1 MENVTTISQE
11 ELAKITELQEQY
23 AEITAKLGQVH
34 IEQLNLKIYQNTLET
49 NYQALKEQEN
59 ALGQELN
66 AKYGDGTLNLQT
78 GEFTASK

>member
-11 ELAKITELQEQY
+11 ELAKITALQEQY

-59 ALGQELN
+59 VLGQELN
-66 AKYGDGTLNLQT
+66 AKYGDGSLNLQT
-78 GEFTASK
+78 GEFTSSK

>member
-11 ELAKITELQEQY
+11 ELATITSLQEQY

-34 IEQLNLKIYQNTLET
+34 IEQLNLKIYQNSLEA
-49 NYQALKEQEN
+49 NYQSLKEQEN

-78 GEFTASK
+78 GEFTPNK

>member
-34 IEQLNLKIYQNTLET
+34 IEQLNLKIYQTSLET
-49 NYQALKEQEN
+49 AYQNLKEQEN
-59 ALGQELN
+59 TLAQELN
-66 AKYGDGTLNLQT
+66 AKYGDGSLNLQT
-78 GEFTASK
+78 GEFTPNK

>member
-49 NYQALKEQEN
+49 SYQALKEQEN

>member
-59 ALGQELN
+59 VLGQELN

>member
-11 ELAKITELQEQY
+11 ELTKITALQEQY